1 MTSLSPTMRMAAVR
15 LQVLSRADQEWLLG
29 RLDPDVASRLRGL
42 LADLKQTGI
51 AFDAHTV
58 AQLAQDEAA
67 ATQAQA
73 RRAFESEHA
82 QRCASASSVQV
93 VAALTAEPDVL
104 VRALLE
110 VAPWPWRDAVREVRK
125 LDRPGATSAAPVTL
139 GPQAADA
146 LVELLAQRL
155 DRDLAAEP
163 RREPAIYR
171 PPAAPTDR
179 VAGLLDRVRQWMR

>member
-1 MTSLSPTMRMAAVR
+1 MTSVSPTMRMAAVR
-15 LQVLSRADQEWLLG
+15 LQVLARADQEWLLG
-29 RLDPDVASRLRGL
+29 QLDPDSASRLRGL

-58 AQLAQDEAA
+58 AQLTQDEATA
-67 ATQAQA
+67 MQVQA
-73 RRAFESEHA
+73 RREFESEHA
-82 QRCASASSVQV
+82 QRCARASSAQV

-104 VRALLE
+104 VRALLD

-125 LDRPGATSAAPVTL
+125 FDRPISVGATPVTL

-155 DRDLAAEP
+155 DQDLAAEP